1 MSSSNALTLFDR
13 SRLSTVYPLGAT
25 TNTGL
30 GYQQTILAQ
39 DGEGNSY
46 IKSTNVQTVAGP
58 SRDTGISVQIRNTYP
73 ARYNFAVKQ
82 YRANA
87 DANNPKKKEMRGG
100 HFLLYRSVIVLAW
113 LIALG
118 AGGISS
124 ILKPLI
130 ENSSKWKPFL
140 ALNIFICLFYIII
153 SIYNIV
159 IFKRNGS
166 LFNRRMIH
174 DNSISKIN
182 MYVTIPIHTFVTQ
195 TQALASEQED
205 VVAGLQN
212 VQNQVNE
219 IQVMYYKEYYVR
231 TYTYFPR
238 SIIKHIIFFVIA
250 MAEGIVLTIMI

>member
-118 AGGISS
+118 AGGI
-124 ILKPLI
+124 
-130 ENSSKWKPFL
+130 
-140 ALNIFICLFYIII
+140 
-153 SIYNIV
+153 
-159 IFKRNGS
+159 
-166 LFNRRMIH
+166 
-174 DNSISKIN
+174 
-182 MYVTIPIHTFVTQ
+182 
-195 TQALASEQED
+195 
-205 VVAGLQN
+205 
-212 VQNQVNE
+212 
-219 IQVMYYKEYYVR
+219 
-231 TYTYFPR
+231 
-238 SIIKHIIFFVIA
+238 
-250 MAEGIVLTIMI
+250 